1 MLFINTFN
9 YFSKF
14 YDKLDVFQIKM
25 IMKFHWTGIKNY
37 DNILKISKLENKKF
51 RVE

>member
-14 YDKLDVFQIKM
+14 YDKLENVLEKVSN
-25 IMKFHWTGIKNY
+25 KN
-37 DNILKISKLENKKF
+37 DNKIPLDENKKL
-51 RVE
+51 